1 MINRIVAA
9 ASMAALLAAAPASA
23 QDSHNSAVGPG
34 AGIAAL
40 GLTAVFLRSHVPPVI
55 YPAPAVIYPT
65 PPVVAAPPVAAEPAL
80 SDLHP

>member
-1 MINRIVAA
+1 
-9 ASMAALLAAAPASA
+9 
-23 QDSHNSAVGPG
+23 
-34 AGIAAL
+34 
-40 GLTAVFLRSHVPPVI
+40 VI